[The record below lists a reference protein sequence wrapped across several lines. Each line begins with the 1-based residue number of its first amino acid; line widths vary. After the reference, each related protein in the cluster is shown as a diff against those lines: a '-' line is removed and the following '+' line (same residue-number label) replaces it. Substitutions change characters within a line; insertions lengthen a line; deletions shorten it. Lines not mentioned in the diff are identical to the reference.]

1 MNIGED
7 DLKDVMKE
15 ITLLSPRPGSA
26 WESNLE
32 TKMSQVNPD
41 FVVEAVNG
49 ELIFSMPYQN
59 IPELRISREYQDM
72 FDDYSKSKKNQS
84 SDKKEA
90 LLFVKQKLDSAKWF
104 IDAVKQRQNTLKGTM
119 MAILELQHD
128 FFLSGEDKDIK
139 PMILKDVSEL
149 SGYDISTIS
158 RVSNSK
164 YVQTNYGIY
173 PLKYFFSES
182 LQNEAGEE
190 VSTREVKAI
199 LKTCIESED
208 KSKPLTDD
216 ALVRELK
223 SKGYEVARRTIAKYR
238 EQLGLPVARLRKEI

>member
-1 MNIGED
+1 M
-7 DLKDVMKE
+7 
-15 ITLLSPRPGSA
+15 
-26 WESNLE
+26 
-32 TKMSQVNPD
+32 MS
-41 FVVEAVNG
+41 
-49 ELIFSMPYQN
+49 
-59 IPELRISREYQDM
+59 
-72 FDDYSKSKKNQS
+72 
-84 SDKKEA
+84 
-90 LLFVKQKLDSAKWF
+90 
-104 IDAVKQRQNTLKGTM
+104 
-119 MAILELQHD
+119 ILELQHD

-199 LKTCIESED
+199 LKTCIESER

-223 SKGYEVARRTIAKYR
+223 VKGYEVARRTIAKYR
-238 EQLGLPVARLRKEI
+238 EQLGIPVARLRKEI